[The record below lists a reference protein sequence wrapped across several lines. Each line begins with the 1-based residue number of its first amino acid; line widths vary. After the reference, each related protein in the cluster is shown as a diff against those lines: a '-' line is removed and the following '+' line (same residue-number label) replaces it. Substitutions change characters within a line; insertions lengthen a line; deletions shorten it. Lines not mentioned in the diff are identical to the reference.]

1 MYAASGEIS
10 KRINFIMFELGI
22 NQIQLAKMLNITQPA
37 ISKYL
42 KGRVPPP
49 FVLLNLAKFSGKSIE
64 WILTGVNERNLPVN
78 KVSEFSASYILEKTF
93 EEKVNMLPD
102 EIRKNIEILVDSL
115 IINQNSA
122 L

>member
-1 MYAASGEIS
+1 MYAASREIS

-64 WILTGVNERNLPVN
+64 WILT
-78 KVSEFSASYILEKTF
+78 
-93 EEKVNMLPD
+93 
-102 EIRKNIEILVDSL
+102 
-115 IINQNSA
+115 
-122 L
+122 

>member
-1 MYAASGEIS
+1 
-10 KRINFIMFELGI
+10 
-22 NQIQLAKMLNITQPA
+22 
-37 ISKYL
+37 
-42 KGRVPPP
+42 
-49 FVLLNLAKFSGKSIE
+49 
-64 WILTGVNERNLPVN
+64 VN